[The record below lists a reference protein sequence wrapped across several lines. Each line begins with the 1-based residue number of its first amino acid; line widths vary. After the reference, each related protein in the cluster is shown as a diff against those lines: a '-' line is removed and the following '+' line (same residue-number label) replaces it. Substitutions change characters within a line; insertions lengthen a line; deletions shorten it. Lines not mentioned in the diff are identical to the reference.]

1 MPFESLAVE
10 DPCPAWSDTQESP
23 IGYVVDFKNGKA
35 VRYRDYFDPNEALEA
50 AGLSE

>member
-1 MPFESLAVE
+1 MTIGHLRGRGRVSGGEF
-10 DPCPAWSDTQESP
+10 ESP

-35 VRYRDYFDPNEALEA
+35 VRHRDYFDPDEALEA